1 MERMALRRILAAL
14 CCLALFP
21 VAGCAGGQ
29 DVLLADKD
37 GAQAICLD
45 YGWRVHADEQQVGE
59 EQAWYNGFP
68 DEGIE
73 TKVPGETSALGRH
86 SVIWYENRF
95 TPDLEAEKGQRIYAE
110 FEGTTYYSKVW
121 LNGQYLG
128 DHEGDHAKFKF
139 DITELLKA
147 GEENLLAVR
156 MYSPAGDD
164 EFNGLTSDQLPTWA
178 GQFQKMQQPVYI
190 TVKPDVRIDNVFV
203 NPDCG
208 SGKLKIDVTLENPTN
223 RSATVAIAASVSPA
237 EKSVTLDSALVEVR
251 AAKGESTH
259 SFELEVDH
267 FTYWDIDNP
276 YLYSVEVVTKA
287 GNSRYADSASVT
299 TGFKTFE
306 VDDDGYFRLN
316 GERLFVKCAHTV
328 PYFPGALDAPSNLEL
343 MYKELRY
350 LKASGYNMVRFLSS
364 PALPQQLDYCDR
376 IGLMV
381 YEESHMS
388 WQQKDHEKTEE
399 YFKRDVEVIVERDRN
414 HPSLAV
420 FGMLNETLCTGATEV
435 RFNAAVDALQN
446 VRALAPNLYV
456 ELSSG
461 RWDGMQNI
469 GSGSNPGSMEWDA
482 YMGDEDPSI
491 QVEEPPAAQSADALF
506 PYMGDVHYY
515 PRMPYNAAV
524 RDVIQSLGGKR
535 ATFLSEAGA
544 GSQANIISE
553 YLLYAQ
559 NDLPLNLYEHTYL
572 TNQYNDL
579 LVMFD
584 EYKMDRV
591 FGSPEEMIQASQE
604 VSARQRSLLLDMVR
618 SNPKI
623 NGYSMT
629 MATDITYR
637 GEGVIE
643 GWANYKKG
651 MTDALS
657 DGWEDLRWCIN
668 FEKAHIYADE
678 PIQFTVDLS
687 DIGVLKDQD
696 YPARI
701 RIRGEQGTVW
711 DKEVTIR
718 PVFDEQG
725 NSSYVIPVL
734 DESLEL
740 NLPSGAYTVSATM
753 LQGAHPTCGE
763 RTFYV
768 TNQADF
774 PSIAKDVYYRGL
786 PPSTVELLEAHG
798 ANMIELDEDN
808 LPDGSTVLLGG
819 SSTSEEVLEKL
830 FASAERGSHIIGLSR
845 TAFGYWGTL
854 NLPIEQT
861 GSHKEMDNWLYH
873 FDSLVYENKLT
884 EGLTAG
890 DIMEPEYF
898 ESVMSK
904 YYIANITPPDDPAFT
919 NFFIGFDGGPG
930 IDLRGGVQLGTYSHG
945 EGFITVNALSIMES
959 IGTPVAD
966 RLLFNM
972 VSYID

>member
-1 MERMALRRILAAL
+1 M
-14 CCLALFP
+14 
-21 VAGCAGGQ
+21 
-29 DVLLADKD
+29 
-37 GAQAICLD
+37 
-45 YGWRVHADEQQVGE
+45 
-59 EQAWYNGFP
+59 
-68 DEGIE
+68 
-73 TKVPGETSALGRH
+73 
-86 SVIWYENRF
+86 
-95 TPDLEAEKGQRIYAE
+95 
-110 FEGTTYYSKVW
+110 
-121 LNGQYLG
+121 
-128 DHEGDHAKFKF
+128 
-139 DITELLKA
+139 
-147 GEENLLAVR
+147 
-156 MYSPAGDD
+156 
-164 EFNGLTSDQLPTWA
+164 
-178 GQFQKMQQPVYI
+178 
-190 TVKPDVRIDNVFV
+190 
-203 NPDCG
+203 
-208 SGKLKIDVTLENPTN
+208 TLENPTN

-559 NDLPLNLYEHTYL
+559 NDLPLNL
-572 TNQYNDL
+572 
-579 LVMFD
+579 
-584 EYKMDRV
+584 
-591 FGSPEEMIQASQE
+591 
-604 VSARQRSLLLDMVR
+604 
-618 SNPKI
+618 
-623 NGYSMT
+623 
-629 MATDITYR
+629 
-637 GEGVIE
+637 
-643 GWANYKKG
+643 
-651 MTDALS
+651 
-657 DGWEDLRWCIN
+657 
-668 FEKAHIYADE
+668 
-678 PIQFTVDLS
+678 
-687 DIGVLKDQD
+687 
-696 YPARI
+696 
-701 RIRGEQGTVW
+701 
-711 DKEVTIR
+711 
-718 PVFDEQG
+718 
-725 NSSYVIPVL
+725 
-734 DESLEL
+734 
-740 NLPSGAYTVSATM
+740 
-753 LQGAHPTCGE
+753 
-763 RTFYV
+763 
-768 TNQADF
+768 
-774 PSIAKDVYYRGL
+774 
-786 PPSTVELLEAHG
+786 
-798 ANMIELDEDN
+798 
-808 LPDGSTVLLGG
+808 
-819 SSTSEEVLEKL
+819 
-830 FASAERGSHIIGLSR
+830 
-845 TAFGYWGTL
+845 
-854 NLPIEQT
+854 
-861 GSHKEMDNWLYH
+861 
-873 FDSLVYENKLT
+873 
-884 EGLTAG
+884 
-890 DIMEPEYF
+890 
-898 ESVMSK
+898 
-904 YYIANITPPDDPAFT
+904 
-919 NFFIGFDGGPG
+919 
-930 IDLRGGVQLGTYSHG
+930 
-945 EGFITVNALSIMES
+945 
-959 IGTPVAD
+959 
-966 RLLFNM
+966 
-972 VSYID
+972 